1 MIEIKDLSFRLP
13 GFALTDIS
21 LTINSTEFYA
31 LLGPTGSGKT
41 LLLEIIAGLKYPD
54 SGSILLNGQDV
65 TGMKPEQRNISIVY
79 QDYALFPNMSVEQN
93 INYGLR
99 FRKKHSGVNYK
110 SKFDLLV
117 EMLGIQK
124 LIKRSP
130 QNLSGGEKQRV
141 SLARALIVEPNILLL
156 DEPFS
161 ALDANTKEVIQVE
174 LKKLHNTLKTT
185 TLMVTHN
192 FSEVFSL
199 AEKVAIIKS
208 GHIQQVGLTE
218 QVFKMPNS
226 RFVANFVGMK
236 NIFPLSWENNIF
248 SFGNKI
254 QLNNDHLTERQLTNK
269 HTDGTGYYVGLRPE
283 DLVIGIDTLLTDYQ
297 LDGTISSVSN
307 NGIFT
312 EVTIEARKLYFTA
325 YLTPNR
331 YFELGLHEDKHI
343 YLGFDRNNINLLEE
357 KSLESTE
364 R

>member
-1 MIEIKDLSFRLP
+1 MIEIKDLNFHLP
-13 GFALTDIS
+13 GFALSDIN
-21 LTINSTEFYA
+21 LTINSAEFFA

-41 LLLEIIAGLKYPD
+41 LLLEIIAGIKYPNT
-54 SGSILLNGQDV
+54 GSILLNGQDV
-65 TGMKPEQRNISIVY
+65 TTMKPEQRNISIVY

-99 FRKKHSGVNYK
+99 FRKKQSSVNYK
-110 SKFDLLV
+110 RKFDLLV

-161 ALDANTKEVIQVE
+161 ALDTNTKEVIQVE

-199 AEKVAIIKS
+199 AEKVAIIKG

-226 RFVANFVGMK
+226 TFVANFVGMK
-236 NIFPLSWENNIF
+236 NIFPLSWENNIL
-248 SFGNKI
+248 SFGSKI
-254 QLNNDHLTERQLTNK
+254 QLNKHHLTELQLTNK
-269 HTDGTGYYVGLRPE
+269 HSDGTGYFVGLRPE
-283 DLVIGIDTLLTDYQ
+283 DLVIGNDTLLTDYQ
-297 LDGTISSVSN
+297 LDGKIISVSN

-312 EVTIEARKLYFTA
+312 EVTIQAGKLNFTA

-331 YFELGLHEDKHI
+331 YFELGLHEDKHVC
-343 YLGFDRNNINLLEE
+343 LGFDQANINLLVEN
-357 KSLESTE
+357 SL
-364 R
+364 